1 MGLLAEL
8 RRRNVIRMAGLY
20 LVAAWLITQ
29 VAGTVLPMFG
39 APEWM
44 PRSVVILLAIGF
56 IPALIFAWVFEMT
69 PEGLKLDADVAPGQS
84 IAPQTAQRMNRMI
97 IAVLLLALSY
107 LGFDKFVLAPKR
119 EAAAA
124 TSLASAAP
132 AGKPANAPPAISDK
146 SIAVLPFSDLSPEHD
161 QDYFSDGMAEE
172 ILNALAQ
179 VKDMKVAGRTSSF
192 YYKGRNEDLRVIGK
206 ALAVANVLEG
216 SVRKQGDK
224 VRITAQLIRTS
235 DGYHLYS
242 ESFDG
247 DLKDV
252 FALQEKIARAITE
265 KLQVVLSDQQ
275 STRLVNTGTRNSEA
289 YGLYLQAT
297 SIFNRRD
304 GAQMPDAIAALQEAV
319 RLDPNYARAYAR
331 LASLHLVLVSYTG
344 ADIDTSYALLD
355 KYAKQA
361 TALDPRLAEPYA
373 ARGLADENRRNGLV
387 SQRQLMEK
395 ALSLEPDDVTT
406 NFWFGLSLLKCGYF
420 DRGRS
425 LIDHALQ
432 VDPLVPN
439 ALRWRGV
446 LYLFQGESAK
456 AEELLTRSRDLGQ
469 ASANRELAD
478 LAMARGDTALA
489 RSLWIAGGRSLL
501 SGMPQDS
508 ADIFANAMYGGDAA
522 ARQRAVDQ
530 IDRFLTTHPH
540 QVPGVVPLVLVRIA
554 EPAKALAI
562 VRDHKMSD
570 STDYFSLLWSPLGD
584 ATRRLPEFQQ
594 TMRQMGY
601 VAVWNQYGAPDRCR
615 KLGPDNY
622 ACD

>member
-1 MGLLAEL
+1 MSLLAEL

-20 LVAAWLITQ
+20 LVGAWLATQ

-39 APEWM
+39 APDWL

-56 IPALIFAWVFEMT
+56 IPALIFAWIFEMT
-69 PEGLKLDADVAPGQS
+69 PEGLKRDAEIAPGTS

-97 IAVLLLALSY
+97 IAVLVLALSY
-107 LGFDKFVLAPKR
+107 FAFDKFVLPPHRPAP
-119 EAAAA
+119 AAASPA
-124 TSLASAAP
+124 GAKPVVAAP
-132 AGKPANAPPAISDK
+132 VISEK
-146 SIAVLPFSDLSPEHD
+146 SIAVLAFTDLSPEHD
-161 QDYFSDGMAEE
+161 QEYFSDGMAEE

-192 YYKGRNEDLRVIGK
+192 FYKGRNEDLRSIGK
-206 ALAVANVLEG
+206 ALDVANVLEG

-235 DGYHLYS
+235 DGFHLYS

-247 DLKDV
+247 DIKDV
-252 FALQEKIARAITE
+252 FTLQETIARSITD

-275 STRLVNTGTRNSEA
+275 SARLVDAGTRNSEA
-289 YGLYLQAT
+289 YGLYLQAS

-344 ADIDTSYALLD
+344 ADIDTNYALLE
-355 KYAKQA
+355 KYAEQA

-373 ARGLADENRRNGLV
+373 ARGLADENRSGGLI
-387 SQRQLMEK
+387 SQRQMMEK

-420 DRGRS
+420 DRGRG

-432 VDPLVPN
+432 IDPLVPN

-446 LYLFQGESAK
+446 LYLFQGDPAK
-456 AEELLTRSRDLGQ
+456 AEGLLTRSRDLGQ
-469 ASANRELAD
+469 RSANRELAD

-489 RSLWIAGGRSLL
+489 RSLWIAGGRPLL
-501 SGMPQDS
+501 AGMPEDS
-508 ADIFANAMYGGDAA
+508 AEIFASAMYGSDGA
-522 ARQRAVDQ
+522 ARQRALDQ
-530 IDRFLTTHPH
+530 IDRFLATHPH

-562 VRDHKMSD
+562 VRDYKLSD

-584 ATRRLPEFQQ
+584 ATRRLPQFQD

-601 VAVWNQYGAPDRCR
+601 YAVWNQYGAPDRCR